1 MPLFKNKNKNKNN
14 GLLNSLKLKSEWFF
28 PSEFHKILEREK
40 NRSDRSGHPISFI
53 YIDLTRYSKYEY
65 KIPQEEYLNFYKKF
79 LELIDKYTRDYDIKT
94 LIDDYRIGVLLLDTS
109 IDGAKLFIEKIS
121 KQIFNYFQTKEK
133 EEYINIIQSIMI
145 SSYPVNVIQDCSNI
159 SGTPLILRNLKFEK
173 KEMVGKN
180 KLLLREKFSLH
191 MNWNRVSYS
200 NGALAISAFH
210 FNGNIYHNI
219 NEKLYPFLKRITDIV
234 GSLVGIIFFFPLMF
248 LIALLIK
255 LTSDGPILFKQK
267 RLGYLGK
274 PFTFL
279 KFRTMY
285 VDCDEKLHQ
294 EYVHKL
300 IRGETDSTNF
310 GSSQQPLFKLENDP
324 RITRIGKYLRKLSL
338 DELPQFFNVLWG
350 DMSLVGPRPPIRYE
364 LEEYQNWHFRRILEV
379 KPGITGLWQVY
390 GRSMTT
396 FDEMVRLDLQYIREK
411 SILLDLKILLKT
423 FDAVFNTKG
432 AL

>member
-14 GLLNSLKLKSEWFF
+14 GLLNSLKLRSEWFV
-28 PSEFHKILEREK
+28 PNEFHKILRREK
-40 NRSDRSGHPISFI
+40 NRSDRSGQPISFI

-65 KIPQEEYLNFYKKF
+65 KIPQKEYLNFYKKF

-145 SSYPVNVIQDCSNI
+145 SSYPVNVIQDCNNI
-159 SGTPLILRNLKFEK
+159 SGTPVILKNLKFEK

-191 MNWNRVSYS
+191 INWNRVSYS
-200 NGALAISAFH
+200 SGALAVSTFH

-219 NEKLYPFLKRITDIV
+219 NEKLYPFLKRMMDIV
-234 GSLVGIIFFFPLMF
+234 GSLIGIIFFFPLMF
-248 LIALLIK
+248 IIALMIK

-294 EYVHKL
+294 DYVHKL

-324 RITRIGKYLRKLSL
+324 RITRIGRYLRKLSL
-338 DELPQFFNVLWG
+338 DELPQFFNVLSG

-411 SILLDLKILLKT
+411 SILLDLKILFKT
-423 FDAVFNTKG
+423 FGAVFNTKG